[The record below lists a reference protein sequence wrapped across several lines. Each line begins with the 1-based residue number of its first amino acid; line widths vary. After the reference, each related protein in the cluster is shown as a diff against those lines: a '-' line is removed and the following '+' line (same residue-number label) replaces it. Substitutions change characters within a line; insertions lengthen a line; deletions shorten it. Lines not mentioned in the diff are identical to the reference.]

1 MSAQFSKAAKTDFSA
16 ATPADVNRIYGNQI
30 LGALAGGT
38 LLGAGGMG
46 LFHALKRMK
55 KKQEDA
61 IAPPSLADVAQEAP
75 TFLTAPQKQS
85 FDASLLA
92 MPVGGAGVGA
102 LIGAL
107 RAQKGEKMRG
117 ALAGAGIGG
126 AAGIGAT
133 ALSRSP
139 AGEMVGR
146 ALPRSIFGLSGLFG
160 ESNLPA
166 PETGAHGAARDLGTL
181 LAGAGGAYAGG
192 KAVDSLLKR
201 DESFKNVDKV
211 QNSRDEYF
219 KELLGEPDEE
229 EKQSVNSRL
238 DDLYALYEKGA
249 KDGYWLWGDGSGG
262 PHETQA
268 IPAAFRNMSQLFQTA
283 AGISLLGGGA
293 FGAKYMY
300 DKTRANSDARVLAA
314 ARAAKARARG
324 GEAPW
329 IDPVELASVKE
340 LATQKELANAP
351 GR

>member
-1 MSAQFSKAAKTDFSA
+1 MSAQLSKKAADFSN
-16 ATPADVNRIYGNQI
+16 ATPADVNRIYGNRI
-30 LGALAGGT
+30 LGALMGGT
-38 LLGAGGMG
+38 LLGAGGVG

-55 KKQEDA
+55 KKQEDVL
-61 IAPPSLADVAQEAP
+61 APPSLAAVAQEAP
-75 TFLTAPQKQS
+75 TFLTAQQKQS
-85 FDASLLA
+85 FDSSLLA

-107 RAQKGEKMRG
+107 RAQKGEKLRG
-117 ALAGAGIGG
+117 ALTGAGVGG
-126 AAGIGAT
+126 AAGLGAT

-139 AGEMVGR
+139 VGEMVGK
-146 ALPRSIFGLSGLFG
+146 ALPRSFFGVGDLFG
-160 ESNLPA
+160 ERNVPD
-166 PETGAHGAARDLGTL
+166 PETGAHGAALTLGTL
-181 LAGAGGAYAGG
+181 LAGAGGVYAGG
-192 KAVDSLLKR
+192 KTVDSVLQR

-219 KELLGEPDEE
+219 KELLGEPDDA
-229 EKQSVNSRL
+229 EKQSFNTRL
-238 DDLYALYEKGA
+238 DELYALYEKKSAGA
-249 KDGYWLWGDGSGG
+249 GG
-262 PHETQA
+262 PYDRWFLPDA
-268 IPAAFRNMSQLFQTA
+268 MRNVSQLFQTA

-300 DKTRANSDARVLAA
+300 DKTRANSDARVLAT

-340 LATQKELANAP
+340 LATQKELANAQ